1 MRRWAMKTASRAI
14 LLVILAAAPAGAATV
29 TNKDTETAVLVVV
42 EGESRMEIAID
53 AGGSES
59 ICPAGCFVTTPSGD
73 RIGLQGDENVDIING
88 SAVVK

>member
-1 MRRWAMKTASRAI
+1 MKTASCAF
-14 LLVILAAAPAGAATV
+14 LLVILAAVPAAAATI

-59 ICPAGCFVTTPSGD
+59 ICPAGCFLTTPSGD
-73 RIGLQGDENVDIING
+73 RIGLQGDENVEIING

>member
-1 MRRWAMKTASRAI
+1 MKTALGAI

-29 TNKDTETAVLVVV
+29 TNKDAETAVLVVV
-42 EGESRMEIAID
+42 EGESRLEIAID

-59 ICPAGCFVTTPSGD
+59 ICPAGCFLTTPSGD
-73 RIGLQGDENVDIING
+73 RIGLQGDENVEIING

>member
-1 MRRWAMKTASRAI
+1 MRRWAMKTAWSAF
-14 LLVILAAAPAGAATV
+14 LLVIFAAVPAAAATV

-59 ICPAGCFVTTPSGD
+59 ICPAGCFLTTPSGD
-73 RIGLQGDENVDIING
+73 RIGLQGDENVEIING
-88 SAVVK
+88 SAVVN